1 MPGGE
6 EIASAEGTTQ
16 GDSIPTPIHTLGSLS
31 LLDMTARDSTKHATY
46 ADDTSC
52 VGKLKNV
59 LTWWN

>member
-31 LLDMTARDSTKHATY
+31 LLDMTAEIAQNMLHMQMIQA
-46 ADDTSC
+46 
-52 VGKLKNV
+52 V
-59 LTWWN
+59 